1 MESAS
6 VSQTTTKKTEYIDVD
21 EYVEIPSEGR
31 RIWLG
36 IGKIRDSSDLY
47 MERFKRT
54 RSSTTR
60 YVTKKIDSIRFF
72 GGYDLISTD
81 QSIPLSERYL
91 NEIRRQ
97 YQCFLSSHRQLYE
110 MVQDFIC
117 ITGSKMQCIEV

>member
-1 MESAS
+1 MPA
-6 VSQTTTKKTEYIDVD
+6 SQTATKKTKYIDVD

-54 RSSTTR
+54 RSSSSTTR

-72 GGYDLISTD
+72 GGYNLISTD

-97 YQCFLSSHRQLYE
+97 YQCFLSSHRQLFE
-110 MVQDFIC
+110 MVQDFVC
-117 ITGSKMQCIEV
+117 ITGSKTQSIEV